1 MQRSIFHVRFK
12 NFLVQA
18 ERLTDTRLRTR
29 PIAIISSNQQ
39 TGTIISLSDEAR
51 QEDLERGMK
60 VSLVRK
66 MNHSVLLLPFNQ
78 RLYTSMNQ
86 YIYDIIS
93 SHSPLVEPAY
103 YGQYYLDMTG
113 MNQIYRSNKEAGNLI
128 LRGIQNKIQLN
139 SALGISANKLV
150 SSIST
155 LAVPEPIN
163 EVDTGCE
170 SKFIAP
176 LYSQILPV
184 VKENFVKRIVE
195 FVILKRV
202 RDIQQIL
209 NHPETAAVLFG
220 KFHRQVNLQAHGKDF
235 SAVVP
240 PLSKPHIIKQK
251 ILNIDTNDLT
261 VLEAMVQMLAE
272 QIGFELRTRKQIPH
286 SICVEIHYSDGI
298 RNSGK
303 GRGNFND
310 DKSLTALCLNLFS
323 KANYRRNRIRSVLV
337 DATNLQT
344 VSQQLDLFDERQLT
358 YDTLSKTIDK
368 IRARFGESSI
378 HSASALAS

>member
-1 MQRSIFHVRFK
+1 
-12 NFLVQA
+12 
-18 ERLTDTRLRTR
+18 
-29 PIAIISSNQQ
+29 
-39 TGTIISLSDEAR
+39 
-51 QEDLERGMK
+51 
-60 VSLVRK
+60 
-66 MNHSVLLLPFNQ
+66 
-78 RLYTSMNQ
+78 
-86 YIYDIIS
+86 
-93 SHSPLVEPAY
+93 
-103 YGQYYLDMTG
+103 
-113 MNQIYRSNKEAGNLI
+113 
-128 LRGIQNKIQLN
+128 
-139 SALGISANKLV
+139 
-150 SSIST
+150 
-155 LAVPEPIN
+155 
-163 EVDTGCE
+163 
-170 SKFIAP
+170 
-176 LYSQILPV
+176 V